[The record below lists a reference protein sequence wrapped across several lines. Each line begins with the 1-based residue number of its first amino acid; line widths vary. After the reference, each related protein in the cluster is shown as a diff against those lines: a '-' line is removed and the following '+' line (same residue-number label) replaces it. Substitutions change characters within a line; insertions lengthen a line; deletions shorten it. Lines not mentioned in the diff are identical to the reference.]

1 MDHNAH
7 VLQNMAAEGTLDCK
21 RAGCEGAL
29 PEPYYERDG
38 VSLYHG
44 DCRDVLATLP
54 AESVS
59 CCVTSPPFWG
69 LRKYDC
75 PPSIWGGD
83 PSCSHTLDAQPMSD
97 EGYAGRKRWQHDGV
111 SRQDTPEAWSKHQI
125 QGSTSQRKG
134 RSNIEA
140 QRNDELQHGATCS
153 LCGAWRGW
161 YGLEPTVAM
170 YVEHTIEV
178 LRAIRRVMRKDGVC
192 WWDLDDSRGG
202 SNKGIMADGSAV
214 GGPKQQTVGGSIDG
228 GLPKAGGI
236 PKSLCLIPQR
246 VALAA
251 SEDGWIVRS
260 QIIIPSWMPE
270 SARDRPTDAYRV
282 VLMLCRSRKYWYDAA
297 AVRVAQS
304 YQKPADVFGHNDGQR
319 RDDGRAYEGNAP
331 DGLRSLGN
339 IWADIPPSAYPAA
352 HFATFP
358 VEEPERCIK
367 ASCPAEV
374 CVRCGKARVRI
385 VSVKKVLEDD
395 KARAYMPEG
404 PARLGAH
411 RDALR
416 RDGHRH
422 DNPFQETHE
431 EAGWTDCGCG
441 AGFEPDD
448 LEFIETPTGERTG
461 DDPSFVTGRAG
472 YNRPRGPNEGSRPIT
487 RYEQRRYAG
496 QLRDSPNRAD
506 MEAEAGPA
514 FAHYLR
520 TDKSGAR
527 PIPPELLEAWVERGW
542 LEPVAVP
549 AAPASQY
556 EPGLVLDPFVG
567 TGTTCV
573 AAVKLGRRAIG
584 IDASEEYLKQA
595 VTRLTV
601 GDAGVRRIVAAE
613 RAGAKQEVLL

>member
-1 MDHNAH
+1 
-7 VLQNMAAEGTLDCK
+7 
-21 RAGCEGAL
+21 
-29 PEPYYERDG
+29 
-38 VSLYHG
+38 
-44 DCRDVLATLP
+44 
-54 AESVS
+54 
-59 CCVTSPPFWG
+59 
-69 LRKYDC
+69 
-75 PPSIWGGD
+75 
-83 PSCSHTLDAQPMSD
+83 MSE

-111 SRQDTPEAWSKHQI
+111 SRQETPEAWSRHQA
-125 QGSTSQRKG
+125 QGATSQRKG
-134 RSNIEA
+134 RANVEA
-140 QRNDELQHGATCS
+140 QRNETWQPDTATCS

-161 YGLEPTVAM
+161 LGLEPTVAM

-178 LRAIRRVMRKDGVC
+178 LRAIRRVLRKDGVC
-192 WWDLDDSRGG
+192 WWDLDDSRWGG
-202 SNKGIMADGSAV
+202 GGGNYGSGKSVKGREGVHLTNVKNRYNPGSL
-214 GGPKQQTVGGSIDG
+214 Q
-228 GLPKAGGI
+228 

-246 VALAA
+246 VAIAA
-251 SEDGWIVRS
+251 QEDGWIVRS

-282 VLMLCRSRKYWYDAA
+282 VLMLCRSKRYWYDAA

-331 DGLRSLGN
+331 DGLRNLGN
-339 IWADIPPSAYPAA
+339 IWSLPPSSYPAA
-352 HFATFP
+352 HFATFCL
-358 VEEPERCIK
+358 EEPELCIK

-374 CVRCGKARVRI
+374 CVKCGKARVRI
-385 VSVKKVLEDD
+385 VNVKKVLEDD
-395 KARAYMPEG
+395 KARSYMPEG

-431 EAGWTDCGCG
+431 EAGWTDCGC
-441 AGFEPDD
+441 E
-448 LEFIETPTGERTG
+448 
-461 DDPSFVTGRAG
+461 
-472 YNRPRGPNEGSRPIT
+472 
-487 RYEQRRYAG
+487 
-496 QLRDSPNRAD
+496 SP
-506 MEAEAGPA
+506 E
-514 FAHYLR
+514 
-520 TDKSGAR
+520 
-527 PIPPELLEAWVERGW
+527 
-542 LEPVAVP
+542 
-549 AAPASQY
+549 Y

>member
-1 MDHNAH
+1 
-7 VLQNMAAEGTLDCK
+7 
-21 RAGCEGAL
+21 
-29 PEPYYERDG
+29 
-38 VSLYHG
+38 
-44 DCRDVLATLP
+44 
-54 AESVS
+54 
-59 CCVTSPPFWG
+59 
-69 LRKYDC
+69 
-75 PPSIWGGD
+75 
-83 PSCSHTLDAQPMSD
+83 MSE

-111 SRQDTPEAWSKHQI
+111 SRQETPEAWSRHQA
-125 QGSTSQRKG
+125 QGATSQRKG
-134 RSNIEA
+134 RANVEA
-140 QRNDELQHGATCS
+140 QRNETWQPDTATCS

-161 YGLEPTVAM
+161 LGLEPTVAM

-374 CVRCGKARVRI
+374 CVKCGKARVRI
-385 VSVKKVLEDD
+385 TENKAMVIARSGRAEGAGCRTLPSGTMLEP
-395 KARAYMPEG
+395 PEQTT
-404 PARLGAH
+404 L
-411 RDALR
+411 
-416 RDGHRH
+416 
-422 DNPFQETHE
+422 
-431 EAGWTDCGCG
+431 GWTDCGCA
-441 AGFEPDD
+441 AGW
-448 LEFIETPTGERTG
+448 T
-461 DDPSFVTGRAG
+461 
-472 YNRPRGPNEGSRPIT
+472 
-487 RYEQRRYAG
+487 
-496 QLRDSPNRAD
+496 
-506 MEAEAGPA
+506 
-514 FAHYLR
+514 
-520 TDKSGAR
+520 
-527 PIPPELLEAWVERGW
+527 
-542 LEPVAVP
+542 
-549 AAPASQY
+549 
-556 EPGLVLDPFVG
+556 PGLILDPFIG
-567 TGTTCV
+567 TGTTAV
-573 AAVKLGRRAIG
+573 AAVKLGRRCIG

-601 GDAGVRRIVAAE
+601 GDAGVRLMVKAA